1 MSCRPQ
7 FKTPNS
13 ELYTP
18 NYSGFSMN
26 AVQLEVL
33 FQTLISGVL
42 LGGLYA
48 LIGIGMTII
57 MGVMKIINLAHGELM
72 MVAMYIAYVLFSAFH
87 IDPYLSI
94 LAAAPALFLLGIA
107 LQKYLINPVLR
118 VEAIIP
124 ENQVILTVGIGMV
137 LANLATI
144 VFQSDYRQTPV
155 EYGTKAWYLRDY
167 WKDAPIELSLSMPWS
182 VSFAFA
188 VLITVGLWFFLTRT
202 DTGKSIRATA
212 QDQDAA
218 LLMGVNVQR
227 MRVITFGLGSALVGA
242 AGCLFIPI
250 YYIYPD
256 IGGQFTL
263 ISFVITI
270 LGGLGSTVGAIIGG
284 LILGLFESLTAT
296 YIGMG
301 WAPVGRFVIF
311 VAALIFIPGGVASLL
326 RSKKLGK

>member
-1 MSCRPQ
+1 M
-7 FKTPNS
+7 
-13 ELYTP
+13 
-18 NYSGFSMN
+18 
-26 AVQLEVL
+26 AVQIEL
-33 FQTLISGVL
+33 FLQTLIAGIL

-48 LIGIGMTII
+48 LIGIGMTLI

-72 MVAMYIAYVLFSAFH
+72 MVAMYIAYALFSFFH
-87 IDPYLSI
+87 IDPYVSVFI
-94 LAAAPALFLLGIA
+94 AAPLLFLLGAVI
-107 LQKYLINPVLR
+107 QKFLINPVLK
-118 VEAIIP
+118 VESILP

-144 VFQSDYRQTPV
+144 VFSSDYRSTPV
-155 EYGTKAWYLRDY
+155 DYATKAWYLSDF
-167 WKDAPIELSLSMPWS
+167 WKTSPVDISLSMPWT
-182 VSFAFA
+182 VSFSMALL
-188 VLITVGLWFFLTRT
+188 VTGGLWFFLTKT

-212 QDQDAA
+212 QDLDAA
-218 LLMGVNVQR
+218 QLMGVNVQR
-227 MRVITFGLGSALVGA
+227 MRVITFGLGSSLVGA

-326 RSKKLGK
+326 RSRKLGK

>member
-1 MSCRPQ
+1 MS
-7 FKTPNS
+7 S
-13 ELYTP
+13 
-18 NYSGFSMN
+18 
-26 AVQLEVL
+26 VQTEVL
-33 FQTLISGVL
+33 LQTLISGLL

-72 MVAMYIAYVLFSAFH
+72 MVGMYIAYVLYTYFH

-94 LAAAPALFLLGIA
+94 LIAGPALFLLGMA
-107 LQKYLINPVLR
+107 LQKYLINPVVKVDSIL
-118 VEAIIP
+118 P

-144 VFQSDYRQTPV
+144 IFKSDYLQTPV
-155 EYGTKAWYLRDY
+155 PYGTKAWYLTDL
-167 WKDAPIELSLSMPWS
+167 WKHSPIELSLSLPWS
-182 VSFAFA
+182 VSFVFSL
-188 VLITVGLWFFLTRT
+188 LITAGLWFFLTRT

-212 QDQDAA
+212 QDKDAA
-218 LLMGVNVQR
+218 LLMGVNVER
-227 MRVITFGLGSALVGA
+227 MQVLTFGLGSALVGA

-263 ISFVITI
+263 IAFVITI

-311 VAALIFIPGGVASLL
+311 IAVLIFIPGGVASLL
-326 RSKKLGK
+326 KTRKFGK

>member
-1 MSCRPQ
+1 MS
-7 FKTPNS
+7 
-13 ELYTP
+13 
-18 NYSGFSMN
+18 

-33 FQTLISGVL
+33 LQTLISGIL

-94 LAAAPALFLLGIA
+94 LIAAPALFLLGVAI
-107 LQKYLINPVLR
+107 QKYLINPVLR

-144 VFQSDYRQTPV
+144 IFQSDYLQTPV
-155 EYGTKAWYLRDY
+155 SYGTKAWYLRDY
-167 WKDAPIELSLSMPWS
+167 WKDSPVDISLSLPWT
-182 VSFAFA
+182 VSFTVAL
-188 VLITVGLWFFLTRT
+188 LITVALWFFLTKT

-212 QDQDAA
+212 QDNDAA
-218 LLMGVNVQR
+218 LLMGVNVGR

-311 VAALIFIPGGVASLL
+311 VAVLIFIPGGVASLL
-326 RSKKLGK
+326 RSRKLGK

>member
-1 MSCRPQ
+1 MS
-7 FKTPNS
+7 S
-13 ELYTP
+13 
-18 NYSGFSMN
+18 
-26 AVQLEVL
+26 VQVEVL
-33 FQTLISGVL
+33 LQTLISGVL

-72 MVAMYIAYVLFSAFH
+72 MVAMYIAYVLYAQFH
-87 IDPYLSI
+87 LDPYASVFI
-94 LAAAPALFLLGIA
+94 ATPVLFLLGMAI
-107 LQKYLINPVLR
+107 QRYLIDPVLK
-118 VEAIIP
+118 VDSILP

-137 LANLATI
+137 LANIATI
-144 VFQSDYRQTPV
+144 IFTSDYRQTPV
-155 EYGTKAWYLRDY
+155 DYSTKAWYLSDY
-167 WKDAPIELSLSMPWS
+167 WKKSPIELSLSFPWS
-182 VSFAFA
+182 VSFIIA
-188 VLITVGLWFFLTRT
+188 VLITIGLWFFLTKT

-218 LLMGVNVQR
+218 LLMGVNTGR
-227 MRVITFGLGSALVGA
+227 MRVITFGLGSSLVGA

-263 ISFVITI
+263 IAFVITI

-284 LILGLFESLTAT
+284 LILGIFESLTAT

-301 WAPVGRFVIF
+301 WASVGRFSVF
-311 VAALIFIPGGVASLL
+311 VAALIFLPGGVASLL
-326 RSKKLGK
+326 KTRKFGK